1 MKPIAKKFV
10 IFAVLFTVSLCCAGT
25 PKAALAQTTQLDMD
39 VVPEVYDTTL
49 YSQALSVVYLE
60 ENSSGSRQEL
70 SLYTDK
76 ELSSDVVISPDE
88 ESGVVTY
95 TFPDTYNAVGEWEQS
110 FSDSFVKNIT
120 VATVS
125 SDVVVTVSYQ
135 SKCILT
141 SLQDEDG
148 IFASF
153 SNASYSLKLKLPE
166 GVSVSDVTDTDY
178 YYKNTFT
185 LKIAGKWKSFYDEY
199 PVLANNSVIT
209 SLKVRNSG
217 ASTLITVKTSKLQ
230 GYRYSQQGNYLLV
243 QIDEPRK
250 IYQNI
255 VVLDAGHG
263 GKDHGARHRGT
274 SEKNINYKII
284 YTLAKT
290 YFDSPDS
297 TVKAYWSRYDDT
309 FISLSARAA
318 FAKKVGADLFV
329 SLHMNSAL
337 RTSANGME
345 VYYSKDNNKTSSMG
359 LTSQI
364 LAKRMHNRLNSDLSI
379 PSRGVKT
386 AGFYVI
392 KHNTVPA
399 ILIELGF
406 LSGNKD
412 YSKLTSSTY
421 QKSAAQS
428 IYECIADTFQE
439 YPTDR

>member
-1 MKPIAKKFV
+1 
-10 IFAVLFTVSLCCAGT
+10 
-25 PKAALAQTTQLDMD
+25 
-39 VVPEVYDTTL
+39 
-49 YSQALSVVYLE
+49 
-60 ENSSGSRQEL
+60 
-70 SLYTDK
+70 
-76 ELSSDVVISPDE
+76 
-88 ESGVVTY
+88 
-95 TFPDTYNAVGEWEQS
+95 
-110 FSDSFVKNIT
+110 
-120 VATVS
+120 
-125 SDVVVTVSYQ
+125 
-135 SKCILT
+135 
-141 SLQDEDG
+141 
-148 IFASF
+148 
-153 SNASYSLKLKLPE
+153 
-166 GVSVSDVTDTDY
+166 
-178 YYKNTFT
+178 
-185 LKIAGKWKSFYDEY
+185 
-199 PVLANNSVIT
+199 
-209 SLKVRNSG
+209 
-217 ASTLITVKTSKLQ
+217 
-230 GYRYSQQGNYLLV
+230 
-243 QIDEPRK
+243 
-250 IYQNI
+250 
-255 VVLDAGHG
+255 
-263 GKDHGARHRGT
+263 
-274 SEKNINYKII
+274 
-284 YTLAKT
+284 
-290 YFDSPDS
+290 
-297 TVKAYWSRYDDT
+297 
-309 FISLSARAA
+309 LSARAA